1 MEQGTFRKRNLP
13 YGYKWNADH
22 TNMGLD
28 EGTAGY
34 VRLIFQWKLDG
45 VSINT
50 IMDRLDE
57 MGAPNPE
64 ERKYQVGTRNGNG
77 RRGIGWGRSTVYG
90 ILTNPHYV
98 GDTVLGRSEKA
109 LYRGIKQHK
118 VKDSGE
124 WIIFSNTHEAIISR
138 EDFDTVKAILAGGS
152 QNRRENIQ
160 NHAGEHAKLIDLFV
174 GKIVCADCGR
184 RMYYHRKRMDK
195 KGRPWYAY
203 YECSTYVRLRYENC
217 SQHYLHSDKLEAR
230 VLAAIQIQTKTALD
244 YEALTAKL
252 RDSPAERS
260 IRERRNAEISS
271 LTLKRNSLSRKRA
284 RLYGDYVDGTLD
296 GEEYVF
302 AKKTFDSQF
311 AELTKLLEEAV
322 LRRNRFQEAISDG
335 NRWIVLMKSI
345 SGAERLTQELVDS
358 AIEQVRVQEGGEIEL
373 VMRYNDIYADT
384 VQSVKEIRK
393 EANQLG

>member
-1 MEQGTFRKRNLP
+1 MI
-13 YGYKWNADH
+13 
-22 TNMGLD
+22 LD
-28 EGTAGY
+28 EGSSEY
-34 VRLIFQWKLDG
+34 VRLIFRWKLDG
-45 VSINT
+45 ISINK

-64 ERKYQVGTRNGNG
+64 KRKNEVGNRKGSG
-77 RRGIGWGRSTVYG
+77 PYGVGWNSSTVYS

-98 GDTVLGRSEKA
+98 GDTVLGRSESA
-109 LYRGIKQHK
+109 VYRGIKRHT
-118 VKDSGE
+118 VKDSGK
-124 WIIFSNTHEAIISR
+124 WIIFPNTHEAIISR
-138 EDFDTVKAILAGGS
+138 EDFDAVRAVLARNT
-152 QNRRENIQ
+152 QNRRENIH
-160 NHAGEHAKLIDLFV
+160 NHAGEHAKLVDLFA

-184 RMYYHRKRMDK
+184 RMYYHRKQMDK

-203 YECSTYVRLRYENC
+203 YECSTNVGRRYETC
-217 SQHYLHSDKLEAR
+217 SRHYLRSDRLEAQ
-230 VLAAIQIQTKTALD
+230 VLTAIQLQTKTALD
-244 YEALTAKL
+244 YEMLTAKL

-260 IRERRNAEISS
+260 IWDRQNAEISS

-284 RLYGDYVDGTLD
+284 RLYGDYADGILD
-296 GEEYVF
+296 ENEYAF
-302 AKKTFDSQF
+302 AKETFDSQF

-345 SGAERLTQELVDS
+345 SGAERLTQELADS

-393 EANQLG
+393 EEKRLG